1 MKTIA
6 VLTSG
11 GDAPGMNAA
20 VRAVVRAGISKGF
33 RVVGVRRGYKGLLE
47 RDISVLDLRSVS
59 NILPNGGTALYTSRC
74 PEFLDKRYVK
84 KAADICREEGI
95 DVVVTIGG
103 DGTFKGALSL
113 SEEGIPCIGIPGT
126 IDNDIASSEYTIGFD
141 TAVNTV
147 VQMVDRVRDT
157 SRSHDRCSVIEVMGR
172 SSGYIALEAGI
183 ACGALCVLVPEIPY
197 DLENDVIPRMME
209 TLNTGKQHFIIMV
222 AEGAGS
228 AVDIAKRINEKTN
241 ITTSP
246 VVLGYVQRGGSPSS
260 VDRVVASAMGC
271 HAVSLI
277 EQGARDRVV
286 VWRDGK
292 ITDFDI
298 TEALKM
304 KKTIDSK
311 LLEVV
316 ELVSI

>member
-33 RVVGVRRGYKGLLE
+33 RVVGIRRGYKGLLE

-59 NILPNGGTALYTSRC
+59 NILPEGGTVLYTSRC
-74 PEFLDKRYVK
+74 PEFMDKRYVK

-95 DVVVTIGG
+95 EAVVTIGG
-103 DGTFKGALSL
+103 DGTFRGALSL

-126 IDNDIASSEYTIGFD
+126 IDNDISSSEYTIGFD

-157 SRSHDRCSVIEVMGR
+157 ARSHDRCSVIEVMGR
-172 SSGYIALEAGI
+172 NSGHIAIEAGI
-183 ACGALCVLVPEIPY
+183 ACGALCILVPEMPY
-197 DLENDVIPRMME
+197 DLEKDVIPRMME

-222 AEGAGS
+222 SEGAGS
-228 AVDIAKRINEKTN
+228 AVEIANRINEKTG
-241 ITTSP
+241 IKTSP
-246 VVLGYVQRGGSPSS
+246 VVLGYVQRGGSPSAF
-260 VDRVVASAMGC
+260 DRVIASAMGC
-271 HAVSLI
+271 HAISLI
-277 EQGARDRVV
+277 ENGVFGRVV
-286 VWRDGK
+286 VKRDGK
-292 ITDFDI
+292 ITDLDI
-298 TEALKM
+298 SEALSM
-304 KKTIDSK
+304 KKTIDK
-311 LLEVV
+311 GLLEVS

>member
-33 RVVGVRRGYKGLLE
+33 RVVGIRRGYKGLLE
-47 RDISVLDLRSVS
+47 NDMSVLDLRSVS
-59 NILPNGGTALYTSRC
+59 NILPEGGTVLYTSRC
-74 PEFLDKRYVK
+74 PEFMEKRYVK

-95 DVVVTIGG
+95 EAVVAIGG
-103 DGTFKGALSL
+103 DGTFRGALSL

-147 VQMVDRVRDT
+147 IQMVDRVRDT

-172 SSGYIALEAGI
+172 RSGHIALEAGI

-197 DLENDVIPRMME
+197 DLENEVIPRMME

-228 AVDIAKRINEKTN
+228 AVEISKLIGDKTKISTN
-241 ITTSP
+241 P
-246 VVLGYVQRGGSPSS
+246 VVLGYVQRGGSPSA

-277 EQGARDRVV
+277 ENGVYNRVV
-286 VWRDGK
+286 VKRDGK
-292 ITDFDI
+292 ITDLDM
-298 TEALKM
+298 TEALSM
-304 KKTIDSK
+304 NKTIDRK
-311 LLEVV
+311 LLAVV
-316 ELVSI
+316 QLVSI